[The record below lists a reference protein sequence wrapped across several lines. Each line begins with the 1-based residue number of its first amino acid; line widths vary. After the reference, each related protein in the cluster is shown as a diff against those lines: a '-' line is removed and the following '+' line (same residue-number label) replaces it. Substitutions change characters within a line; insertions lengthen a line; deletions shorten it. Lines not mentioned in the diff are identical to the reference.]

1 MLLNARTSKYLRK
14 KSYELAAEWIK
25 TMLPEDQ
32 RDAVTVQSVKA
43 FEKEQEK
50 HVYANNKVIVSA
62 YSSRWFYNRLKKAVR
77 TSTYPDFTLKSV
89 AELGE

>member
-62 YSSRWFYNRLKKAVR
+62 YSSRWFYNKLKRAVL
-77 TSTYPDFTLKSV
+77 TSPTQTSH
-89 AELGE
+89 